1 MTSLPSAVTNS
12 SAPSNW
18 TTALLKNRW
27 DLLPPRKRPSLFS
40 GSSCGL
46 LLLLLSLAGCQTTVS
61 TNLPEQP
68 PATTAVTLVPGDVVK
83 LTFLGATELD
93 QSQKI
98 QSDGKINLPL
108 VGQVDAAGRTI
119 ADLQQRLQVL
129 YQPQLQNTTVA
140 VTLESSVTQVTVGG
154 AVKKPGKY
162 AFDRPTTVL
171 QAIMEAG
178 GTDQFGTLGKVSMI
192 RVVKG
197 KQYTQVLDLRPVL
210 QGQPTKPVYVHSGDV
225 VLVAESAF

>member
-12 SAPSNW
+12 SAPSHW
-18 TTALLKNRW
+18 TIALLTNRW
-27 DLLPPRKRPSLFS
+27 DLLPPGKRPSLFS
-40 GSSCGL
+40 GSTCGL

-83 LTFLGATELD
+83 LSFPGATELD

-108 VGQVDAAGRTI
+108 VGEVDASGSTI
-119 ADLQQRLQVL
+119 SDLQRRLQAL
-129 YQPQLQNTTVA
+129 YQPQLQNTTVT

-162 AFDRPTTVL
+162 TFDRPTTVL

-192 RVVKG
+192 RLVNG

-210 QGQPTKPVYVHSGDV
+210 QGQPTKPFYVHAGDV

>member
-18 TTALLKNRW
+18 TIALLTNRW
-27 DLLPPRKRPSLFS
+27 DLLPPRKRPSLLS
-40 GSSCGL
+40 GSCAL

-68 PATTAVTLVPGDVVK
+68 PATTAVTLVAGDVVK
-83 LTFLGATELD
+83 LTFPGASELD

-108 VGQVDAAGRTI
+108 VGEVDAAGRTI
-119 ADLQQRLQVL
+119 ADLQRRLQVL
-129 YQPQLQNTTVA
+129 YQPQLQNTTVT

-162 AFDRPTTVL
+162 IFDRPTTVL

-192 RVVKG
+192 RLVNG

-210 QGQPTKPVYVHSGDV
+210 QGQPTKPVYVHAGDV